1 MRQMK
6 AELIRFNLEAFT
18 AQFCS
23 QLVILFHWTRRE
35 VIAFTEAF
43 ARRAQFNL
51 KQTDCTGAS
60 S

>member
-1 MRQMK
+1 
-6 AELIRFNLEAFT
+6 
-18 AQFCS
+18 
-23 QLVILFHWTRRE
+23 